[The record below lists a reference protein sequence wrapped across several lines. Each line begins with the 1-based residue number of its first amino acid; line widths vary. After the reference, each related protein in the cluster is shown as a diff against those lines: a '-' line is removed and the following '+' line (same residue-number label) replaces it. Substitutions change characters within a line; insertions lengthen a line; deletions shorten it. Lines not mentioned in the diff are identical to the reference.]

1 MRGGEPRLSLHVTE
15 NDSVAASSYTG
26 VGAMLREQR
35 ERTGESLEEASQ
47 RLRIRFPHLQAIEQG
62 RFDDLPGR
70 IYAIGFV
77 RTYAEYLGLD
87 PTATIDLYKQ
97 ETAGEEHSPKLVFPT
112 PTAESRMPKVWL
124 VAASIVAAVVVYG
137 GWHMT
142 QDSGRAIV
150 ETVPPVPDQLIA
162 QTGDAPAP
170 PAADSASA
178 APAQNNRTAAAE
190 KGPATVKP
198 AEKPKEEPKPAVA
211 AAEPEP
217 EKQPAREEQVAAAP
231 VSDDP
236 PPQPAAAEPEAAA
249 EAPEP
254 PAADTTQSAEPDPP
268 TQQTAR
274 TEAAPTDTVD
284 ESPTVET
291 ETAAAQDEEDREV
304 EVAADNRRTNI
315 PITRFT
321 DPADTNPSDFVRTER
336 QRTPEPPR
344 QAPEDDPAE
353 EEAQVAAVNPT
364 PSPSRTAPPPLPP
377 SAASPDSGD
386 SGSDGLGANGYVPRV
401 FGSDDSGG
409 RVIVTATMDSWVQ
422 VRGGDNELLLTR
434 ILRAGDRYQAP
445 DRSDLVLM
453 TGNAGGLEI
462 RVDGKLVPPI
472 GPVGEVRRN
481 VSLAAGSLLDRTSA
495 NQ

>member
-1 MRGGEPRLSLHVTE
+1 MTQDQQDPGRSKLRGGEPRLSLHVTE
-15 NDSVAASSYTG
+15 NEGGSASSYGG

-35 ERTGESLEEASQ
+35 ERSGESLEEASQ

-87 PTATIDLYKQ
+87 AAATIELYKQ

-124 VAASIVAAVVVYG
+124 VAVSVLAAVVVYG

-142 QDSGRAIV
+142 QDSGRAVV

-162 QTGDAPAP
+162 QGGDGSAR

-178 APAQNNRTAAAE
+178 APTPAQN
-190 KGPATVKP
+190 KP
-198 AEKPKEEPKPAVA
+198 ASVENKPAAVERDEKPKEEPKPVVA
-211 AAEPEP
+211 AAEPE
-217 EKQPAREEQVAAAP
+217 REEQVAAAP
-231 VSDDP
+231 VNDDAPVQPTTAEPEADETEP
-236 PPQPAAAEPEAAA
+236 PAAETTQLEEPDPAPPAQQDAEPEQAPADAADAEATVETQTAAAEP
-249 EAPEP
+249 
-254 PAADTTQSAEPDPP
+254 
-268 TQQTAR
+268 
-274 TEAAPTDTVD
+274 
-284 ESPTVET
+284 
-291 ETAAAQDEEDREV
+291 DEEDTG
-304 EVAADNRRTNI
+304 AADNRRVNV

-321 DPADTNPSDFVRTER
+321 DTSDVVQTDRREWAEPHQ
-336 QRTPEPPR
+336 QRRAE
-344 QAPEDDPAE
+344 PAE
-353 EEAQVAAVNPT
+353 EEDQVAAVSPSPT
-364 PSPSRTAPPPLPP
+364 PTRTTPPPLPP
-377 SAASPDSGD
+377 SAEAADGAASE
-386 SGSDGLGANGYVPRV
+386 SDGLDANGYVPRV
-401 FGSDDSGG
+401 FGGGSGG

-422 VRGGDNELLLTR
+422 VRSGDNELLLTR

-445 DRSDLVLM
+445 DRPDLVLM

-472 GPVGEVRRN
+472 GPVGEVRRD
-481 VSLAAGSLLDRTSA
+481 VSLEAASLLERTSS
-495 NQ
+495 N